1 MQTFSVIQILTVT
14 NPDAKVSKVM
24 HPDVKK
30 KKKKKKKKFSFKE
43 TQKAFKT
50 CWTQS
55 KQRAISYSDQVV
67 NQNKRIKVDKPVKQT
82 NHHQQTKQINQLKQ
96 VNPDYHSS
104 SKLLQF

>member
-1 MQTFSVIQILTVT
+1 MLHNFNNNT
-14 NPDAKVSKVM
+14 NSYSNAPQRKNFQSNA
-24 HPDVKK
+24 PQCKK
-30 KKKKKKKKFSFKE
+30 KKIVSLKE

-50 CWTQS
+50 RWTQS
-55 KQRAISYSDQVV
+55 KQRAISYSNQVV